1 MRHVHT
7 DLVRATG
14 LQPYLHQ
21 GVRGKTFQ
29 YPVMADRRLARFNHR
44 HAQAVLRVPAD
55 GRINRPSGRQ
65 DAVYQRQV
73 FAADG
78 MFLQLRNQRGVRLKR
93 TRHHHQATGVL
104 IQAVNDTGAWHAG
117 QTRVKIEQTVLQGA
131 ITIAGRRVYHQAGRF
146 VDDPHLRILIDNIQG
161 HRLGLDSALVL
172 QLGADFDSLATQHPL
187 PYGHRLPLQQ
197 DLTPLCPLLQT
208 TAGILREKLGQHLV
222 ETPSGRLLRDT
233 IIEINGFRHG
243 IRWPTA
249 VLRPYNWVRF
259 SKPEKWQMHWL
270 RLIPL
275 LAVLFTLGCA
285 TTADDESSKLSAN
298 DLYKK
303 AKEAMASADFETA
316 IDTFEKLEARF
327 PFGKY
332 AQQAQLEIAYAYY
345 KFDEPDSAITAADRF
360 ISNNPGNPHLDYAY
374 YLKGLVNYTRG
385 MSIVDRVAQRE
396 PSERDTRA
404 LRDAF
409 SDFTTLVQKFPDSR
423 YAEDSKERLIFLHN
437 QLADY
442 EIKVARYYMH
452 RKAWVAAANR
462 ARYVIENYQ
471 RTPAAREALQ
481 VLVVAYTR
489 MGLKEL
495 ANDARRVLERN
506 TP

>member
-1 MRHVHT
+1 
-7 DLVRATG
+7 
-14 LQPYLHQ
+14 
-21 GVRGKTFQ
+21 
-29 YPVMADRRLARFNHR
+29 
-44 HAQAVLRVPAD
+44 
-55 GRINRPSGRQ
+55 
-65 DAVYQRQV
+65 
-73 FAADG
+73 
-78 MFLQLRNQRGVRLKR
+78 
-93 TRHHHQATGVL
+93 
-104 IQAVNDTGAWHAG
+104 
-117 QTRVKIEQTVLQGA
+117 
-131 ITIAGRRVYHQAGRF
+131 
-146 VDDPHLRILIDNIQG
+146 
-161 HRLGLDSALVL
+161 
-172 QLGADFDSLATQHPL
+172 
-187 PYGHRLPLQQ
+187 
-197 DLTPLCPLLQT
+197 
-208 TAGILREKLGQHLV
+208 
-222 ETPSGRLLRDT
+222 
-233 IIEINGFRHG
+233 
-243 IRWPTA
+243 
-249 VLRPYNWVRF
+249 
-259 SKPEKWQMHWL
+259 MHWL